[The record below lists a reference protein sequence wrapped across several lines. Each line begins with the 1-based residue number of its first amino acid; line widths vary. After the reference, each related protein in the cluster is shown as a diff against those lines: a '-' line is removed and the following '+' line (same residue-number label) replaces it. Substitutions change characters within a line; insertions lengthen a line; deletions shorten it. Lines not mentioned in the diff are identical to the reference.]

1 MVQDVADHLV
11 LLVWL
16 LGFELVMVMGEK
28 KKKKYLFCRFET
40 NSEEAFCACFV
51 CLFVQLNQSS

>member
-1 MVQDVADHLV
+1 MMMQNMAGHLV

-16 LGFELVMVMGEK
+16 LGFDLVMVMGEKK

-40 NSEEAFCACFV
+40 NSEEAFCGCFV
-51 CLFVQLNQSS
+51 VCLCS

>member
-16 LGFELVMVMGEK
+16 LGFELVIVMGEK

-40 NSEEAFCACFV
+40 NSEEAFCACFFV
-51 CLFVQLNQSS
+51 CLCS

>member
-1 MVQDVADHLV
+1 MMRDVADHLV

-28 KKKKYLFCRFET
+28 KKKKKKYLFCRFET
-40 NSEEAFCACFV
+40 DSE
-51 CLFVQLNQSS
+51 

>member
-28 KKKKYLFCRFET
+28 KKKKKYLFCRFET
-40 NSEEAFCACFV
+40 NSEEAFCACFFV
-51 CLFVQLNQSS
+51 CLCS